1 MKFAAIDI
9 GSNAVRLLLAQIVV
23 DGNHVSCRK
32 ESFIRL
38 PLRLGDDAFTQGRI
52 SEAKAE
58 KLIQALI
65 GFRHLITVYE
75 PVDFMAC
82 ATSAMREAA
91 NAPAILDA
99 LHARSGIACQV
110 IDGTQEAE
118 IIFANHC
125 ATRVPDNTS
134 SLYIDVGGGSTEL
147 TLFVQGS
154 RVTSQS
160 FNIGTIR
167 VLQGLVRDET
177 WTSMRQW
184 IKEQC
189 VDFHPITA
197 IGSGGN
203 INKLTKMVYTT
214 KTKNPRT
221 LSFKKLQSMHQD
233 LRAYTLEERVNTL
246 ALRRD
251 RADVIIP
258 ACEIYL
264 SVMQWAKISKMVVP
278 QIGLVDGIV
287 HMLYQQY
294 IQDQS
299 D

>member
-9 GSNAVRLLLAQIVV
+9 GSNAIRLLLAQVV
-23 DGNHVSCRK
+23 AEGKHVSCRK
-32 ESFIRL
+32 ESLIRL
-38 PLRLGDDAFTQGRI
+38 PLRLGDDAFTQHRI
-52 SEAKAE
+52 SDAKVE

-65 GFRHLITVYE
+65 GFKHMIAVYE
-75 PVDFMAC
+75 PIAFMAC

-91 NAPAILDA
+91 NAPAILEA
-99 LHARSGIACQV
+99 LHARSGITCEV
-110 IDGTQEAE
+110 IDGTREAE
-118 IIFANHC
+118 IIFANHF
-125 ATRVPDNTS
+125 ATGVPESMS

-167 VLQGLVRDET
+167 LLEGLVRDET
-177 WTSMRQW
+177 WKSMRKW
-184 IKEQC
+184 IKEHC
-189 VDFHPITA
+189 TDFRPITA

-203 INKLTKMVYTT
+203 INKITKMVYAA
-214 KTKNPRT
+214 KTKNPRI
-221 LSFKKLQSMHQD
+221 LSLKKLLSMYDD
-233 LRAYTLEERVNTL
+233 LCAYTFEERVSKL
-246 ALRRD
+246 ALKRD
-251 RADVIIP
+251 RADVIVP

-264 SVMQWAKISKMVVP
+264 SVMKWAKISKMIAP

-294 IQDQS
+294 IQDRS
-299 D
+299 A